1 MVRIS
6 SVTVAS
12 TGMVRLRLRTPTG
25 GEKVRTLMFFIFT
38 PQYGSMEGVLS
49 LLCVILFV
57 CLFVCLFLCTV
68 TDFPAA
74 EKARG
79 VKFCTRVGLLPRQVF
94 SPFG

>member
-12 TGMVRLRLRTPTG
+12 TGMVRLRLRTPPG

-49 LLCVILFV
+49 LLCVI
-57 CLFVCLFLCTV
+57 LFVCLFLCTV